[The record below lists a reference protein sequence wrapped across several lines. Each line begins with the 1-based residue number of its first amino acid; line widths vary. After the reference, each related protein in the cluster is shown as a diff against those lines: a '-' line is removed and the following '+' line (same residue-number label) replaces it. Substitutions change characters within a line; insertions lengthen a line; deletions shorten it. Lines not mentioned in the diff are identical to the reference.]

1 MKIDKRQYILQ
12 GPDSRRKSGF
22 HFLWKLLPVFIFL
35 AIPAAPH
42 FFGLRLPGP
51 LPLSDSADAIIVLA
65 GGGGR
70 IAEGF
75 KAWKAGIGWEL
86 HIIGA
91 GRNTRL
97 TQLLPEAD
105 TLSDWELARIHIE
118 GWSGNTLE
126 NAFSAKAL
134 VEDRKY
140 FSVVLVTSDFHI
152 PRAHYVFR
160 KELPPGVDISVIRVG
175 TESGKAGSAW
185 RWIRRHFVEGWKYWG
200 YRILLFWE

>member
-1 MKIDKRQYILQ
+1 MKMDKKQYILQ
-12 GPDSRRKSGF
+12 GPDYKRKSGYS
-22 HFLWKLLPVFIFL
+22 FLWKALPILIFL

-42 FFGLRLPGP
+42 LFGLRLPGP
-51 LPLSDSADAIIVLA
+51 PADSVDAIIVLT

-75 KAWKAGIGWEL
+75 KAWKAGAGWDFYIL
-86 HIIGA
+86 GT
-91 GRNTRL
+91 GRNTKL

-105 TLSDWELARIHIE
+105 TLSEFELSRIHTE
-118 GWSGNTLE
+118 GWSGNTIE
-126 NAFSAKAL
+126 NAFSAKTL

-140 FSVVLVTSDFHI
+140 SSIILVTSDYHI

-175 TESGKAGSAW
+175 TASSKPDAMW
-185 RWIRRHFVEGWKYWG
+185 RWVRRHFVEGWKCWG
-200 YRILLFWE
+200 YRILLLWE